1 MSAGCGPA
9 LLIRPG
15 PTTLT
20 VAPPSTGEGGQL
32 ELTYSAPTENS
43 ITRFEYRYWKGED
56 IQNEGRWEP
65 ILNSGEGQAAYS
77 SEVISLLD
85 TSTEYTFQ
93 VRARD
98 GSGWGTPS
106 HKVSATTLAH
116 EPSVHDL
123 SVSSHASHSEYYGVQ
138 KRVVFRAQPAYNTAA
153 NRHHGI
159 LLSIEGVFPEQDYWK
174 EDDRRPPADAG
185 IQVELSD
192 TFRVAVRLKLATDS
206 DYETAGPDLSDA
218 SLTHLR
224 IVVGEGDE
232 FLPINLRLVETSP
245 TEPYEGTVSD
255 PDFRAAITRFFDRT
269 NREGS
274 NPFWIMVI
282 DTRKAIPV
290 NVSPSAHPTMS
301 YSPAVIQ
308 ERGEEVTGTLSD
320 TSDLN
325 QFLDGPYYVW
335 QARHTYGYGETWEFT
350 VHQGRTL
357 TIPLNADIGSEWRLC
372 WMRHNL
378 IEFPTSYI
386 TATGEEP
393 TCEYSN
399 LNPNRGE
406 TITVTLSYSSRDLT
420 DFLWQ
425 VQTHS
430 GTTWSDITSATDF
443 SYTIPTDAVHGTKY
457 RFGWRRRVYVSGG
470 FIREREWAT
479 THATVMVA
487 GHGAPSEVRNLR
499 VSEVANEIILLWDA
513 PDNLG
518 QGANIK
524 YKSKRLGVS
533 GVSIFSNR
541 TFTYINLTNGTE
553 YRFEVWAS
561 NEYGDG
567 PKTTITGTPG
577 SVSFT
582 LTGLSTIRG
591 DHRITLRW
599 DEGDG
604 NGHAITG
611 YEVRVDTED
620 VISLPATARAYVFTG
635 LTNLQNYSLQAR
647 AVNDLGHSPWSSVT
661 QSPVSGSGNVRNDNG
676 ALIIR
681 DIDYV
686 PAHGTYTVPTSYD
699 LGRVF
704 LVRAAVYLDAGA
716 ENTASGTQ
724 GNFDSEPGLFDDA
737 LGYFDGLTALTEYDE
752 VDAYCEVRYRNRE
765 RDDWS
770 AWQRLT
776 IAYLTGRYF
785 QARIILTT
793 TIAHL
798 RPRVSVFRFRL
809 SLPLRTES
817 GEITT
822 SNTDVVASYANHFY
836 EPPSVVVSSPDLQ
849 PNEVIVLDNESE
861 DEFHVRVQDEHASR
875 HVRKVYWIAT
885 GYGEEP

>member
-9 LLIRPG
+9 LPIRPG

-32 ELTYSAPTENS
+32 ELTYSAPTENP
-43 ITRFEYRYWKGED
+43 IVRFEYRYWKGTEE
-56 IQNEGRWEP
+56 QNSGRWET
-65 ILNSGEGQAAYS
+65 ILNSGAGQAAAS
-77 SEVISLLD
+77 SEVLSLLD
-85 TSTEYTFQ
+85 TSTEYSFQ
-93 VRARD
+93 VRAYD
-98 GSGWGTPS
+98 GIGYGNPS
-106 HKVSATTLAH
+106 HRVSATTLAH

-123 SVSSHASHSEYYGVQ
+123 SVSTHSSHSEYYGVQ
-138 KRVVFRAQPAYNTAA
+138 KRVVFRAQPVYNTAG

-159 LLSIEGVFPEQDYWK
+159 KLSIDGVFPEQDYWK

-185 IQVELSD
+185 IQVEISD
-192 TFRVAVRLKLATDS
+192 SFRVTVRLKLATDS

-232 FLPINLRLVETSP
+232 FLSINLRQVESNP

-255 PDFRAAITRFFDRT
+255 TDFRAAITRFFDRT

-274 NPFWIMVI
+274 NPFWIMVV

-290 NVSPSAHPTMS
+290 NVSPSAHPTMH
-301 YSPAVIQ
+301 YEAVSGA
-308 ERGEEVTGTLSD
+308 RGQTISGRLSS
-320 TSDLN
+320 TADLN
-325 QFLDGPYYVW
+325 QFQDGPYYVW

-350 VHQGRTL
+350 THQGRTL
-357 TIPLNADIGSEWRLC
+357 TIPLDADIGSQWRLC

-386 TATGEEP
+386 TATGETP
-393 TCEYSN
+393 TCTYSN
-399 LNPNRGE
+399 DSPSQGE
-406 TITVTLSYSSRDLT
+406 TITATLSYVSRSLS
-420 DFLWQ
+420 DFQWQ
-425 VQTHS
+425 IQTRS
-430 GTTWSDITSATDF
+430 GTTWSYITGETEF
-443 SYTIPTDAVHGTKY
+443 SYTIPSNAAHGTKY
-457 RFGWRRRVYVSGG
+457 RFGWRREKVSGNN
-470 FIREREWAT
+470 FILRREWASN
-479 THATVMVA
+479 HVTVMVA
-487 GHGAPSEVRNLR
+487 GHGVPSEVRNLR
-499 VSEVANEIILLWDA
+499 VSEEANELILSWDA

-518 QGANIK
+518 RGSNIS
-524 YKSKRLGVS
+524 YKILHGTSTWTRSV
-533 GVSIFSNR
+533 R
-541 TFTYINLTNGTE
+541 TATYRSLTNGTE
-553 YRFEVWAS
+553 YRFSVWAV
-561 NEYGDG
+561 NEYGEG
-567 PKTTITGTPG
+567 PRTEITGTPG
-577 SVSFT
+577 SVPLR

-620 VISLPATARAYVFTG
+620 VISLPATARAYVFED

-681 DIDYV
+681 DIDHV
-686 PAHGTYTVPTSYD
+686 PAHGTYTIPTTFN

-724 GNFDSEPGLFDDA
+724 GEFDSEPGLFDSA
-737 LGYFDGLTALTEYDE
+737 LGLFDGLTALTEYDE

-793 TIAHL
+793 SIAHL

-817 GEITT
+817 GEVTT

-849 PNEVIVLDNESE
+849 PNEVIILDNESE

-875 HVRKVYWIAT
+875 HVRKIYWIAT